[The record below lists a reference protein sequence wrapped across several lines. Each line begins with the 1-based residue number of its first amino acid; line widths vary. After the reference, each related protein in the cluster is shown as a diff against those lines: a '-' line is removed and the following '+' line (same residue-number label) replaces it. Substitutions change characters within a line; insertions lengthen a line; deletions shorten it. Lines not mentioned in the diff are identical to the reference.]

1 VGDVEERE
9 KDQNKVQM
17 REEKPS
23 SLACKTSAGE
33 EDGTQCH
40 NLFMGYSLNSLIFL
54 PK

>member
-1 VGDVEERE
+1 VGDVEKRE

-33 EDGTQCH
+33 EDGT
-40 NLFMGYSLNSLIFL
+40 
-54 PK
+54 

>member
-1 VGDVEERE
+1 VVDVEEIE

-23 SLACKTSAGE
+23 SIACKTSAGE
-33 EDGTQCH
+33 DGKQCH
-40 NLFMGYSLNSLIFL
+40 NLFMGYSSNSLIFL

>member
-1 VGDVEERE
+1 VEERE

-23 SLACKTSAGE
+23 SIACKTSAGE
-33 EDGTQCH
+33 EDGKQCH
-40 NLFMGYSLNSLIFL
+40 NLFMGYSSNSLIFL